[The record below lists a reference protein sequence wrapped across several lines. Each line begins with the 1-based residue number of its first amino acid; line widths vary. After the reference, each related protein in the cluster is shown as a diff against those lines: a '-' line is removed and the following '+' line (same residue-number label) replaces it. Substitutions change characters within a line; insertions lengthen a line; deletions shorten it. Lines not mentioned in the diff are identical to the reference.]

1 MSNAR
6 VVSLTAVSILAI
18 LWAGVM
24 SLLGLIVLAD
34 GPGALPVPDA
44 LFSFL
49 GLGAVSG
56 GQFVFMVLVAD
67 RLFPAASR
75 RMAVLAE
82 GVALALF
89 VLGIGA
95 SVYVFHAGGT
105 L

>member
-1 MSNAR
+1 LA
-6 VVSLTAVSILAI
+6 SLAVVSILACV
-18 LWAGVM
+18 WAGVM
-24 SLLGLIVLAD
+24 SILGLIVLAD
-34 GPGALPVPDA
+34 GPGALPVPDV

-67 RLFPAASR
+67 RLFPAAYH

-82 GVALALF
+82 GVAFSLF
-89 VLGIGA
+89 VIGIGA
-95 SVYVFHAGGT
+95 SGYVLIAGGT